1 MKSTTRRGRRSAGG
15 ASVRRPQHR
24 ARTAL
29 RAREAYEQF
38 RLAQEALGIVTWI
51 WDPATQRTQ
60 WYGDAS
66 PLLGLPP
73 GKFSGRFDDY
83 LRRVHP
89 DDSFRARQVYVDC
102 LKGRQPEYR
111 TIDRVVWPDG
121 GIRWLETYGRADYGP
136 DGRAVRMTGVIKDVT
151 PRKKEE
157 SARLKAE
164 KQLARFFDASP
175 EYIVV
180 VRAEDG
186 LFIAANPA
194 FERAT
199 GYRQEDI
206 VGRTVDQVGIWA
218 LPGERERFLADLLPS
233 GRVRDRPVQ
242 LRTRAGSVV
251 HGVMW
256 SSVVEHDGE
265 KLIISLM
272 RDLTEEQRLEQLAMQ
287 SQRKFSTLFDTSPA
301 GMVVTRPSDRRVL
314 EINDAALRLFGFRR
328 EDVIGRRTDEITQPL
343 DPEKI
348 ERLRARGLAGERVGD
363 YLWYRRADGTLIEV
377 FLTGSIIEM
386 DGEPH
391 FVISFLDVTEQHRA
405 ERERREADA
414 RYRSLFGAALDG
426 IIVTTPQH
434 LIVDANPAA
443 CKMTG
448 FAREDLIGQH
458 VSRLFSAE
466 ELGARP
472 LRGDLMQR
480 WSLMEREL
488 SARGGRLAVEVLAG
502 PLPDGNALA
511 VMRDITERKRNET
524 LLMNVARG
532 VSAEL
537 GGAFF
542 RSLVEHLARELGA
555 DFAFVAEVVAP
566 DHQRVRTLAYVADGA
581 IGENFEYA
589 LESSPCL
596 HAMQK
601 RGTVLFTQG
610 VAELFPRDA
619 GLKARGVQAYVGTSL
634 HAADGSPLGVLAVMH
649 RQPVE
654 RGLFWASM
662 IEIFGARA
670 AAEIERARAEAR
682 VRETNA
688 SLEAVVR
695 ERTAQLEEANRD
707 LASYNY
713 SISHDLR
720 QPLGVISGFAELLRG
735 AGIDAAKAEEYL
747 REIEH
752 NAARMEDMIAALLA
766 LSNAGRDALHSG
778 DVDMRAIVEEVLR
791 DLAAAGRPAARIE
804 LGELPP
810 ARGDAVLLRQVWA
823 NLIGNAVKYS
833 AAGAAPRIEVRG
845 ARRDGELEY
854 TVRDNGVGFDM
865 RDAGRLFEAF
875 QRLPSANGFG
885 GSGIGLAIVQR
896 ILRRHGGDIR
906 AESAPGLG
914 ATFRFTLP
922 A

>member
-1 MKSTTRRGRRSAGG
+1 PVAT
-15 ASVRRPQHR
+15 
-24 ARTAL
+24 
-29 RAREAYEQF
+29 
-38 RLAQEALGIVTWI
+38 IVTK
-51 WDPATQRTQ
+51 P
-60 WYGDAS
+60 
-66 PLLGLPP
+66 
-73 GKFSGRFDDY
+73 K
-83 LRRVHP
+83 
-89 DDSFRARQVYVDC
+89 
-102 LKGRQPEYR
+102 
-111 TIDRVVWPDG
+111 
-121 GIRWLETYGRADYGP
+121 
-136 DGRAVRMTGVIKDVT
+136 
-151 PRKKEE
+151 
-157 SARLKAE
+157 
-164 KQLARFFDASP
+164 
-175 EYIVV
+175 
-180 VRAEDG
+180 
-186 LFIAANPA
+186 
-194 FERAT
+194 
-199 GYRQEDI
+199 
-206 VGRTVDQVGIWA
+206 
-218 LPGERERFLADLLPS
+218 
-233 GRVRDRPVQ
+233 
-242 LRTRAGSVV
+242 
-251 HGVMW
+251 
-256 SSVVEHDGE
+256 
-265 KLIISLM
+265 
-272 RDLTEEQRLEQLAMQ
+272 EQLV
-287 SQRKFSTLFDTSPA
+287 F
-301 GMVVTRPSDRRVL
+301 
-314 EINDAALRLFGFRR
+314 EINDAALRLLGIAREQAVGHPTRSLVREMDWWRFDTLRAKVLEGGMLDRVPLAVQRLDGTPLELLLSASAFEIEGEPYLIASLLDMTEERR
-328 EDVIGRRTDEITQPL
+328 LER
-343 DPEKI
+343 EKEA
-348 ERLRARGLAGERVGD
+348 ERLR
-363 YLWYRRADGTLIEV
+363 
-377 FLTGSIIEM
+377 S
-386 DGEPH
+386 
-391 FVISFLDVTEQHRA
+391 
-405 ERERREADA
+405 
-414 RYRSLFGAALDG
+414 
-426 IIVTTPQH
+426 
-434 LIVDANPAA
+434 
-443 CKMTG
+443 
-448 FAREDLIGQH
+448 
-458 VSRLFSAE
+458 
-466 ELGARP
+466 
-472 LRGDLMQR
+472 
-480 WSLMEREL
+480 
-488 SARGGRLAVEVLAG
+488 
-502 PLPDGNALA
+502 
-511 VMRDITERKRNET
+511 ET

-735 AGIDAAKAEEYL
+735 AGVDAAKAGEYL

-845 ARRDGELEY
+845 ARLQVGGRGELEY
-854 TVRDNGVGFDM
+854 LVRDNGVGFDM

-922 A
+922 V